1 MADAAIMGVEKLER
15 ARWAGMVAS
24 SWVQAAL
31 GVLYCFG
38 LYAPMLK
45 QVLDYN
51 QAQLNILGFAKD
63 FGAYVGIVAGLAI
76 NTIRVWG
83 FLALGSMQSLVG
95 YGVLWLVLS
104 GRIAPPPYW
113 LVCMLLAVGSNS
125 ITWLDTG
132 NIVTNVKNFPH
143 RRGAVTGILKCCFGL
158 SSAIFTLLYVA
169 IFNNNSP
176 ASVLLL
182 SALLTTAAC
191 LLGLPFIQLLTPAK
205 LQEDSLRNKSSFIWF
220 YVILIAF
227 TLYLLAA
234 ALLTSTGFTNSLA
247 TQVMACGILLFLGAP
262 LFLPSLIS
270 QFGHSNSSVVVRD
283 QPFLLPCQHEGDL
296 RVHDFLETQ
305 NSSDAPAMKT
315 MAAGDDDEV
324 AVMKVLEEEETAGEE
339 TIVMQQLHGGD
350 HDDESEYSLMR
361 AVRKLDFWLLF
372 FSFLIGAGTAVTAQ
386 NNLGQLGEAQSLTNV
401 TVYVSLIGTM
411 SSLG

>member
-1 MADAAIMGVEKLER
+1 
-15 ARWAGMVAS
+15 
-24 SWVQAAL
+24 
-31 GVLYCFG
+31 
-38 LYAPMLK
+38 
-45 QVLDYN
+45 
-51 QAQLNILGFAKD
+51 
-63 FGAYVGIVAGLAI
+63 
-76 NTIRVWG
+76 
-83 FLALGSMQSLVG
+83 
-95 YGVLWLVLS
+95 
-104 GRIAPPPYW
+104 
-113 LVCMLLAVGSNS
+113 MLLAVGSNS

-158 SSAIFTLLYVA
+158 SSAIFSLLYVA

-176 ASVLLL
+176 PSVLLL

-205 LQEDSLRNKSSFIWF
+205 LQEDSLRNKSSFICF

-270 QFGHSNSSVVVRD
+270 QFGHNNSSVVVRD

-350 HDDESEYSLMR
+350 HDDESEFSLMR
-361 AVRKLDFWLLF
+361 AVRKLDF
-372 FSFLIGAGTAVTAQ
+372 
-386 NNLGQLGEAQSLTNV
+386 
-401 TVYVSLIGTM
+401 
-411 SSLG
+411 